1 MKPILANIFKSQ
13 LFKNSSWLLA
23 DVIAYPL
30 IMIVATPFFI
40 NNLGPEQY
48 GFWMLINVI
57 VQLMNA
63 LNFGV
68 GESTIKATSNYNAQ
82 QNVNLLNQSFNYNLA
97 LSILLMLLASG
108 IGFILAGLV
117 KHYHL
122 FSIAPAI
129 KHQAYTAIILC
140 AISAGLKFIE
150 QVFLSLFKGLQ
161 RFDVSSRLNM
171 LSRVSTL
178 LAAIIVV
185 HFGKSFLEIVIT
197 TLVINLLNLII
208 QAFVVLAYTEVKFKL
223 PEFKHHTQ
231 ELMFKNNVWFWIQSV
246 IALFGFL
253 GDRLIIGELANLET
267 VGYYSIAALIGSQ
280 IHNVLLALG
289 SFIFPKVT
297 ANNAL
302 NKDTLNIYYL
312 SRFFISGLGWF
323 VILLLLFLGEYIFK
337 WWLGPDV
344 FLKSYLYIKL
354 YLVYSAVILLITVP
368 FHFINGSN
376 HVKLNSLFEIILRSM
391 HLVAMFIAY
400 QYYEIQGLL
409 WALIIVTI
417 INIPFQYY
425 LFNKYLFKM
434 DNIPKAIAP
443 VLPAIC
449 IVLLALSEWW
459 LIQLIMVVAFIVLFK
474 YIYFDKVKP
483 VYLNF
488 INQKNG

>member
-63 LNFGV
+63 LSFGV

-108 IGFILAGLV
+108 IGFVLAGLV

-122 FSIAPAI
+122 FSIAPTI

-140 AISAGLKFIE
+140 AVSAGLKFIE

-171 LSRVSTL
+171 LSRVSVL
-178 LAAIIVV
+178 LAAIVV
-185 HFGKSFLEIVIT
+185 VYCGNGFLEIIIIT
-197 TLVINLLNLII
+197 IVVNVVNLII
-208 QAFVVLAYTEVKFKL
+208 QSIVVLKYTDVKIKL
-223 PEFKHHTQ
+223 PEFKHHKH

-246 IALFGFL
+246 IGLFGFL
-253 GDRLIIGELANLET
+253 GDRLIIGEFANLET
-267 VGYYSIAALIGSQ
+267 VGYYSIATMIGSQ
-280 IHNVLLALG
+280 IHNVLLAFG

-302 NKDTLNIYYL
+302 NKNTIDIYYL
-312 SRFFISGLGWF
+312 SRFFIAGTGWF
-323 VILLLLFLGEYIFK
+323 VILFLLFFGEYLFR
-337 WWLGPDV
+337 WWLGSEV
-344 FLKSYLYIKL
+344 FMKSYLYINL
-354 YLVYSAVILLITVP
+354 YLVYIAVVLLITVP

-376 HVKLNSLFEIILRSM
+376 HVKLNALFEIVLRSM
-391 HLVAMFIAY
+391 HLVSMYIAY
-400 QYYEIQGLL
+400 QYYAIEGLL
-409 WALIIVTI
+409 WALILVTL
-417 INIPFQYY
+417 INVPFQYY
-425 LFNKYLFKM
+425 LFNKYFLKT
-434 DNIPKAIAP
+434 NSIVKAVAP
-443 VLPAIC
+443 VSPAVC
-449 IVLLALSEWW
+449 IVILILSKWW
-459 LIQLIMVVAFIVLFK
+459 LIQLVTIIAFFVLFRFV
-474 YIYFDKVKP
+474 YLVKVKP
-483 VYLNF
+483 IYFNF
-488 INQKNG
+488 ISQKNA